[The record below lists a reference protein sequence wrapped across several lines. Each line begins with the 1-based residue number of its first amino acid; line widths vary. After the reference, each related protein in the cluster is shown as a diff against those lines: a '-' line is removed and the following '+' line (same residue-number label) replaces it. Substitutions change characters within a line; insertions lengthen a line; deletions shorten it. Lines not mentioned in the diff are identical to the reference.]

1 MPTETLPAAK
11 SESSWVGDVLWFWF
25 KELVSEDWFRENDKV
40 DHSIRQRFLRL
51 HETLVAEGGVAGD
64 ANARTSLAAIIVLDQ
79 FSRNMFRGLPRAF
92 ATDVIALEL
101 ARSAIARGFDHELT
115 NDERLFLYLPFE
127 HSENVDD
134 QARSEELVS
143 KLNDEK
149 LTRYAAAHRD
159 IINRFG
165 RFPHRNALL
174 ERVSTPEEV
183 EFLKHPGSGF

>member
-101 ARSAIARGFDHELT
+101 ARSAIARGVDHELT